1 MPAVSSVLLG
11 LSAAA
16 SLGSGVVGALQNAS
30 ASDRAKLLQEQGVQE
45 WLKLNIP
52 DIDSQKLALEEFVR
66 TGKMDP
72 KLEATVKP
80 LDSQF
85 AKIQQDPRLK
95 ETRMRA
101 LQAMEEQAYGGEQVQ
116 DTAARQQALIDS
128 GAKSRGQQEA
138 ITSSMARRGQLG
150 SGLELAARQNAAQAE
165 GDRLASTG
173 LDIEAQRR
181 DRALR
186 SMAGAATAAGD
197 LANTDFAQKSA
208 AAQAQ
213 DAINLFTTKNTQN
226 VLGQNVNRANEAQ
239 LYNLNM
245 DQDIANKNTGVRNYE
260 QEENKALIQQQFDN
274 QKVKTAGET
283 GQYDA
288 QADQTTKQGQNAA
301 SMWGGIA
308 SGIGTAGLGGAK
320 FAATAE
326 EEERKRADKAAAAAA
341 AEPK

>member
-173 LDIEAQRR
+173 LDIESQRR

-213 DAINLFTTKNTQN
+213 DAINLFNTKNTQS
-226 VLGQNVNRANEAQ
+226 VLGKNVDRSNEAQ
-239 LYNLNM
+239 TYNLNL

-260 QEENKALIQQQFDN
+260 QEKNKALIQQQFDN
-274 QKVKTAGET
+274 QKAKTAGLT
-283 GQYDA
+283 GQYGE
-288 QADQTTKQGQNAA
+288 QADQANKQGQSAA
-301 SMWGGIA
+301 NMWGGIA
-308 SGIGTAGLGGAK
+308 SGIGTAGVGGAK
-320 FAATAE
+320 I
-326 EEERKRADKAAAAAA
+326 AAAKEEKAQK
-341 AEPK
+341 EEDELF